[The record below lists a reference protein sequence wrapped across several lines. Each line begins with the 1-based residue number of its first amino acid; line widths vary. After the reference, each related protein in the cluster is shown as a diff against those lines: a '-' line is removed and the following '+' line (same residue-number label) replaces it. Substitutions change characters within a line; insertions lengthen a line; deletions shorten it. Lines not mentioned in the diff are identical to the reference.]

1 MSHTSHVL
9 HVCSY
14 STALQQTPNW
24 HRQLELINLN
34 CSVLHAFPNWCLCC
48 PVSYYCVEMLGCL

>member
-1 MSHTSHVL
+1 MYYMYVAIVQHS
-9 HVCSY
+9 
-14 STALQQTPNW
+14 QQTPNW

-48 PVSYYCVEMLGCL
+48 PVSCYCVEMLGCLN